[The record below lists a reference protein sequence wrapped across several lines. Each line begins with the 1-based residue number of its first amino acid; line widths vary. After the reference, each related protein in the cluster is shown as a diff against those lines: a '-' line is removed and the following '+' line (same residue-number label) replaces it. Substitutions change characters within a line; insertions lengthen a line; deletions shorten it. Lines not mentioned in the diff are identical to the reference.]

1 MKTIHKPPASK
12 QDQRRMAV
20 LKGAPEIVLKSCT
33 HYFHKGTS
41 PPLAACM
48 CVCT

>member
-1 MKTIHKPPASK
+1 MKTIHKPPAAK

-33 HYFHKGTS
+33 HYYHKG
-41 PPLAACM
+41 ACLRAHESQR
-48 CVCT
+48 